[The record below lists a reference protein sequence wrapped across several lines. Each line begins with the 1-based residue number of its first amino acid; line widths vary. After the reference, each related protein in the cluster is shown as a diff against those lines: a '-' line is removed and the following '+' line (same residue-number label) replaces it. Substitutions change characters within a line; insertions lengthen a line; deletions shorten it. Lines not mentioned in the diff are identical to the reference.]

1 MMASFWN
8 IKLMATSE
16 VTNLILSEIKLV
28 NLRKSICFLH
38 AATVF
43 F

>member
-8 IKLMATSE
+8 IKSMTSSE
-16 VTNLILSEIKLV
+16 ITNLILSEIKLV
-28 NLRKSICFLH
+28 NLRKSTCSLH